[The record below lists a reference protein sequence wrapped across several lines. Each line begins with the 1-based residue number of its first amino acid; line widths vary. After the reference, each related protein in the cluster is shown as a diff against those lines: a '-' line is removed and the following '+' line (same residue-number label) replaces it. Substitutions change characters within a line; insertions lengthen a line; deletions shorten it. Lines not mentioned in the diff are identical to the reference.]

1 MFSEWHA
8 RKLSKLLAMWNPY
21 QKSDLEDIPLIKA
34 KLSGTRVFI
43 FTQGIVGYSGW
54 VKWCL
59 KLLSIQQFTGQGQQK
74 GLSQM
79 RTPVKVSRTF
89 CPLIFF
95 CRVQRNVL
103 RSTTHVLRQA
113 ATHLRGVIRYAWFRG
128 KCCASAT
135 TQHLKR
141 ALPGTYVF
149 FAIFLAFMVKYLSE
163 KQMILGSASLD
174 LTAYISKREI
184 CR

>member
-1 MFSEWHA
+1 MFSEWLA
-8 RKLSKLLAMWNPY
+8 WKLYRLLAMWNPY
-21 QKSDLEDIPLIKA
+21 RKSDLEDKTTQKRKVVGNGNLHFYTAYRWTPRASELMPQASFNTTIYRT
-34 KLSGTRVFI
+34 GT
-43 FTQGIVGYSGW
+43 T
-54 VKWCL
+54 
-59 KLLSIQQFTGQGQQK
+59 K

-79 RTPVKVSRTF
+79 RTPVKVSQTF
-89 CPLIFF
+89 CPLFFF
-95 CRVQRNVL
+95 CRLQRNML
-103 RSTTHVLRQA
+103 RRKQVLRQA